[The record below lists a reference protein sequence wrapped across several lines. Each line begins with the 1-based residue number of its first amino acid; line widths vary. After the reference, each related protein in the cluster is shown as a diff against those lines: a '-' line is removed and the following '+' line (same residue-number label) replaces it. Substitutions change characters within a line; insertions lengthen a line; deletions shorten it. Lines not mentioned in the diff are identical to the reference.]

1 MVCPMRFVLVGVSVC
16 LAWIAA
22 WRCMSSPDEAEQHGS
37 AGGSKQGR
45 LKNAHGSSSKQHAGA
60 LQDLL
65 SWSTLLD
72 MFTGRYLYNYCTGR
86 GSASMVKA
94 S

>member
-1 MVCPMRFVLVGVSVC
+1 
-16 LAWIAA
+16 
-22 WRCMSSPDEAEQHGS
+22 MSSPEKQEQHGS

-45 LKNAHGSSSKQHAGA
+45 LKEAQSSSSSKQHAGA
-60 LQDLL
+60 LQELL

-86 GSASMVKA
+86 GGANMVKA

>member
-1 MVCPMRFVLVGVSVC
+1 MVCPMRFVLVGISVC

-22 WRCMSSPDEAEQHGS
+22 WRMYSDQQQQHEEQEH
-37 AGGSKQGR
+37 A
-45 LKNAHGSSSKQHAGA
+45 AGSSKRGSSTQPLGHLSKE
-60 LQDLL
+60 LL

-72 MFTGRYLYNYCTGR
+72 MFTGKYIYNYCKGTHV
-86 GSASMVKA
+86 VKA

>member
-1 MVCPMRFVLVGVSVC
+1 
-16 LAWIAA
+16 
-22 WRCMSSPDEAEQHGS
+22 MSSPDEQEQHGS
-37 AGGSKQGR
+37 AGGSKEGR
-45 LKNAHGSSSKQHAGA
+45 LREGRSSSSSSKQRAGA
-60 LQDLL
+60 LQELL

-86 GSASMVKA
+86 GGATIVKA

>member
-22 WRCMSSPDEAEQHGS
+22 WRCMASEDHKQEQESSMQ
-37 AGGSKQGR
+37 AGQQR
-45 LKNAHGSSSKQHAGA
+45 QAACSSKRAAAA
-60 LQDLL
+60 LQGLL

-72 MFTGRYLYNYCTGR
+72 MFTGKYIYNYCTGK
-86 GSASMVKA
+86 GAHVVKA